1 MKTGSSTERAAIY
14 GRAGLVAFGVLVIAT
29 KGASASDGRYLAPV
43 VASAL
48 VCAVVLLV
56 PRWQWPV
63 APLVVTAV
71 TAWWGSLTLFLL
83 GVLVF
88 DLAMARRMR
97 AAAVCVAVALG
108 ANVLGYP
115 PTRLWVDRG
124 YVAVAVSLTFASV
137 VGLWLGNRRRL
148 VQALASEME
157 HLRVEAQLR
166 EDAARV
172 AERSRI
178 AAEMHDVLAHR
189 LSLIALHAGVLATKK
204 DALPPPV
211 VERLGLLRTASTEA
225 LTDLREV
232 LGALHEPDHTRADAA
247 LAPALKDIGELVD
260 EARTA
265 GQRVD
270 LTTQGRPEQ
279 APTTHRLAVYRIVQ
293 EALTNARK
301 HADGAAVTVRV
312 DYRPPATLVE
322 STNTAGTTNSAV
334 ASPVDSGYGLIGLR
348 ERVTAL
354 GGHLNAGP
362 AGVGAW
368 RLAARIP
375 HPAAPAQNHSPTSP
389 PTSPCAKAPSKPTS
403 AAS

>member
-1 MKTGSSTERAAIY
+1 MKTGSSAGQAAVY
-14 GRAGLVAFGVLVIAT
+14 GRVGLVAFGVLVTVSKDAPVS
-29 KGASASDGRYLAPV
+29 GGRYLPAV
-43 VASAL
+43 IASAL

-63 APLVVTAV
+63 APWVVTAV
-71 TAWWGSLTLFLL
+71 SAWWGSVTLFPLA
-83 GVLVF
+83 VVVF

-115 PTRLWVDRG
+115 PTRWWVDRG
-124 YVAVAVSLTFASV
+124 YVAMAVSLTFAFV

-148 VQALASEME
+148 LQALASEME

-166 EDAARV
+166 EDGARV

-189 LSLIALHAGVLATKK
+189 LSLIALHAGVLATKR
-204 DALPPPV
+204 DTLPAPV

-225 LTDLREV
+225 LTDLRDV
-232 LGALHEPDHTRADAA
+232 LGALHEPDAARADAVR
-247 LAPALKDIGELVD
+247 APALKDVQELVD

-265 GQRVD
+265 GQRVG
-270 LTTQGRPEQ
+270 LMTQGLPTQ
-279 APTTHRLAVYRIVQ
+279 TPTTHRLAVYRIVQ

-301 HADGAAVTVRV
+301 HADGAAVTVYV
-312 DYRPPATLVE
+312 DYRRPATLVE
-322 STNTAGTTNSAV
+322 VTNTAGTASSAV
-334 ASPVDSGYGLIGLR
+334 AAPVDSGYGLIGLR
-348 ERVTAL
+348 ERVTTL

-362 AGVGAW
+362 SGAGAW

-375 HPAAPAQNHSPTSP
+375 HPATPTQNGAPE
-389 PTSPCAKAPSKPTS
+389 
-403 AAS
+403 

>member
-1 MKTGSSTERAAIY
+1 M
-14 GRAGLVAFGVLVIAT
+14 AFGVLVIAT
-29 KGASASDGRYLAPV
+29 KGASPSDGLLLASV
-43 VASAL
+43 IASAL

-63 APLVVTAV
+63 APWVVTGV

-83 GVLVF
+83 AVVVF

-124 YVAVAVSLTFASV
+124 YVAVAVSLTFAFV

-148 VQALASEME
+148 LQALASEME

-166 EDAARV
+166 EEAARV

-189 LSLIALHAGVLATKK
+189 LSLIALHTGVLATKR
-204 DALPPPV
+204 DALPDTV

-225 LTDLREV
+225 LTDLRDV
-232 LGALHEPDHTRADAA
+232 LEALREPVATRGDAV
-247 LAPALKDIGELVD
+247 LAPALQDLRELVD
-260 EARTA
+260 EVRTT
-265 GQRVD
+265 GQRID

-293 EALTNARK
+293 ETLTNARK
-301 HADGAAVTVRV
+301 HAEGAAVTVHV

-322 STNTAGTTNSAV
+322 ITNTAGTAV
-334 ASPVDSGYGLIGLR
+334 PTPVDSGYGLIGLT

-362 AGVGAW
+362 AGAGAW

-375 HPAAPAQNHSPTSP
+375 HPDPAQNGTPE
-389 PTSPCAKAPSKPTS
+389 
-403 AAS
+403 

>member
-1 MKTGSSTERAAIY
+1 M
-14 GRAGLVAFGVLVIAT
+14 GLVAFGVLVTTT
-29 KGASASDGRYLAPV
+29 KGASASGGRYLAPV
-43 VASAL
+43 IGSAL
-48 VCAVVLLV
+48 VCAMVLLV
-56 PRWQWPV
+56 PRWQRSV
-63 APLVVTAV
+63 APWVVTAV
-71 TAWWGSLTLFLL
+71 TAWWGSVTLFLL
-83 GVLVF
+83 AVLVF
-88 DLAMARRMR
+88 DLAMTRRMR
-97 AAAVCVAVALG
+97 AAATCVAVALG
-108 ANVLGYP
+108 ANAFGYP

-124 YVAVAVSLTFASV
+124 YVAVAVSLTFAFV

-166 EDAARV
+166 EEAARV

-204 DALPPPV
+204 DALPVPV

-232 LGALHEPDHTRADAA
+232 LGALHEPGTTAADAA
-247 LAPALKDIGELVD
+247 LAPPLKDMRELVD

-265 GQRVD
+265 GQHID
-270 LTTQGRPEQ
+270 LTTQGRPDQ
-279 APTTHRLAVYRIVQ
+279 TPTTHRLAVYRIVQ

-301 HADGAAVTVRV
+301 HADGAVVTVRV
-312 DYRPPATLVE
+312 DYRAPATLVE
-322 STNTAGTTNSAV
+322 ITNTAGT
-334 ASPVDSGYGLIGLR
+334 ASSTAAPAVDSGYGLIGLR

-362 AGVGAW
+362 SGAGAW

-375 HPAAPAQNHSPTSP
+375 QPAAPAQNGTP
-389 PTSPCAKAPSKPTS
+389 A
-403 AAS
+403 